1 MLEIG
6 WAAAGL
12 RGAATVED
20 TLCHGRGSRRRLPG
34 CASGFVSGNRAC
46 RPDDRALYWKAGV
59 GRLCR
64 TAQRD
69 QRAVSDRGTLGVL
82 NIRYTIRVCRLS
94 H

>member
-20 TLCHGRGSRRRLPG
+20 TLCHGRGSRRRLPR
-34 CASGFVSGNRAC
+34 RAAGSSAGIA
-46 RPDDRALYWKAGV
+46 RAVPTTALYTGKPE
-59 GRLCR
+59 
-64 TAQRD
+64 
-69 QRAVSDRGTLGVL
+69 SDGCVARRSGTKGPSV
-82 NIRYTIRVCRLS
+82 IAA